1 MSTGRFADSLPIAE
15 EALDVSR
22 TVGSRADE
30 ALALGILGT
39 DLALLGRVDD
49 GIERFREGL
58 AIAEDLG
65 GVEGIALGTANL
77 ATLLDRVGRTAEALD
92 VATAGWERARAI
104 GVERTYGGL
113 LLAVAAKAAIA
124 LGRWDEADGLL
135 ALGLARDAA
144 GTPGIRLRIERG
156 RIDTMR
162 GDLSQAAAVLDA
174 ADAADEA
181 AGRTGG
187 DLAAI
192 LAARADLAAVLRRVS
207 DVRAA
212 VAEGLRMAVEG
223 PPDPALAQLAAAGLR
238 AEADAADRA
247 RAERDEAGV
256 AEARRNAAA
265 IMAAVERIA
274 GTLGVPAA
282 TAQTGENGQAGM
294 PSRALALSLLCR
306 VEADRLEETDTA
318 GRWISVAGT
327 FEAIGRLVDLDPS
340 TVAYWA
346 RRHGLA
352 SPFAAR
358 HAARAPA
365 QRRPRC
371 GGARRDLS
379 LWLWAIRSG

>member
-15 EALDVSR
+15 EALAVAR
-22 TVGSRADE
+22 AVGSRADE

-49 GIERFREGL
+49 GIEQFREGL

-135 ALGLARDAA
+135 ALGLARDPV
-144 GTPGIRLRIERG
+144 GTPGIRLRIQRG
-156 RIDTMR
+156 RLDTMR
-162 GDLSQAAAVLDA
+162 GDLSRAAAVLDA

-187 DLAAI
+187 DRAAI

-274 GTLGVPAA
+274 GILGVPAA
-282 TAQTGENGQAGM
+282 TARTGENGQAGA

-306 VEADRLEETDTA
+306 AEADRLEETDTA
-318 GRWISVAGT
+318 GDGSRGGHVRGDRAAVPGGLR
-327 FEAIGRLVDLDPS
+327 ALPGR
-340 TVAYWA
+340 
-346 RRHGLA
+346 
-352 SPFAAR
+352 
-358 HAARAPA
+358 
-365 QRRPRC
+365 
-371 GGARRDLS
+371 RRDP
-379 LWLWAIRSG
+379 ARSRRARGRARCPVGCPDSRESGSGLGP